1 MPIATTCMV
10 MSPDSKFVYT
20 AGVYK
25 PRIRCYELAQL
36 SMKFERHLDAEVV
49 AMQCLSQDYSKV
61 AMLLADRSLEIHARY
76 GFHHKIRIPK
86 MGRDM
91 VYHYPSCDMYGNF
104 DIILD
109 HFLAH
114 FSAPCHPARAVR

>member
-1 MPIATTCMV
+1 MLIAACYPMLFARLTVQV
-10 MSPDSKFVYT
+10 MSPDNKFVYT

-25 PRIRCYELAQL
+25 PRIRCYELDQL

-76 GFHHKIRIPK
+76 DIRRCAPWTETRGDGET
-86 MGRDM
+86 GRRGDGGRG
-91 VYHYPSCDMYGNF
+91 YHG
-104 DIILD
+104 
-109 HFLAH
+109 
-114 FSAPCHPARAVR
+114 